1 MAELD
6 ATFSTKTGVDYIS
19 LAREIA
25 RDIQPLQ
32 SILEARQIDANE
44 WERIQAN
51 PHFQRVLSSE
61 VEAWQSATNV
71 GERVRLKALHF
82 VEEALPEFFQR
93 AHDSRETLNAKTEV
107 LKTITRLA
115 GIGNSTVDGAAI
127 GEKFSVT
134 INLGADQTL
143 KIEKTV
149 TPQVIEGVVED

>member
-1 MAELD
+1 MAEL
-6 ATFSTKTGVDYIS
+6 ATTFTTNPGVDYIS

-25 RDIQPLQ
+25 RDMNPIQT
-32 SILEARQIDANE
+32 ILESRQIDANE

-51 PHFQRVLSSE
+51 PHFQRVLNAE
-61 VEAWQSATNV
+61 VEAWQSANNV

-93 AHDSRETLNAKTEV
+93 AHDPRETLNAKTEV

-115 GIGNSTVDGAAI
+115 GIGNSMGETGAM

-149 TPQVIEGVVED
+149 TPQVIDGVVE

>member
-1 MAELD
+1 MAELTT
-6 ATFSTKTGVDYIS
+6 TFTTNPGVDYIS

-25 RDIQPLQ
+25 RDMNPIQT
-32 SILEARQIDANE
+32 ILESRQIDANE

-51 PHFQRVLSSE
+51 PHFQRVLSAE
-61 VEAWQSATNV
+61 VEAWQSANNV

-93 AHDSRETLNAKTEV
+93 AHDPRETLNAKTEV

-115 GIGNSTVDGAAI
+115 GIGNSVGETGAM

-149 TPQVIEGVVED
+149 TPQVIDGVVE

>member
-1 MAELD
+1 MAEL
-6 ATFSTKTGVDYIS
+6 ATTFTTNPGVDYIS

-25 RDIQPLQ
+25 RDMNPIQT
-32 SILEARQIDANE
+32 ILESRQIDANE

-61 VEAWQSATNV
+61 VEAWQSANNV

-93 AHDSRETLNAKTEV
+93 AHDPRETLNAKTEV

-115 GIGNSTVDGAAI
+115 GIGNSMGETGAM

-149 TPQVIEGVVED
+149 TPQVIDGVVE

>member
-1 MAELD
+1 MAELTT
-6 ATFSTKTGVDYIS
+6 TFTTNPGVDYIS

-25 RDIQPLQ
+25 RDMNPIKTIIE
-32 SILEARQIDANE
+32 SRQIDANE

-51 PHFQRVLSSE
+51 PHFQRVLSAE
-61 VEAWQSATNV
+61 VEAWQSANNV

-93 AHDSRETLNAKTEV
+93 AHDPRETLNAKTEV

-115 GIGNSTVDGAAI
+115 GIGNSVGETGAM

-149 TPQVIEGVVED
+149 TPQVIDGVVE

>member
-1 MAELD
+1 MAEL
-6 ATFSTKTGVDYIS
+6 ATTFTINPGVDYIS

-25 RDIQPLQ
+25 RDMNPIQT
-32 SILEARQIDANE
+32 ILESRQIDANE

-61 VEAWQSATNV
+61 VEAWQSANNV

-93 AHDSRETLNAKTEV
+93 AHDPRETLNAKTEV

-115 GIGNSTVDGAAI
+115 GIGNSMGETGAM

-149 TPQVIEGVVED
+149 TPQVIDGVVE

>member
-1 MAELD
+1 MAEL
-6 ATFSTKTGVDYIS
+6 ATTFTTNPGVDYIS

-25 RDIQPLQ
+25 RDMNPIQT
-32 SILEARQIDANE
+32 ILDARQINANE
-44 WERIQAN
+44 WERIQTN
-51 PHFQRVLSSE
+51 PHFQRVLSAE
-61 VEAWQSATNV
+61 VEAWQSANNV

-93 AHDSRETLNAKTEV
+93 AHDPRETLNAKTEV

-115 GIGNSTVDGAAI
+115 GIGNSMGETGAM

-149 TPQVIEGVVED
+149 THQVIDGVVE

>member
-1 MAELD
+1 MAEL
-6 ATFSTKTGVDYIS
+6 ATTFTTNPGVDYIS

-25 RDIQPLQ
+25 RDMNPIQT
-32 SILEARQIDANE
+32 ILDARQINANE

-51 PHFQRVLSSE
+51 PHFQRVLSAE
-61 VEAWQSATNV
+61 VEAWQSANNV

-93 AHDSRETLNAKTEV
+93 AHDPRETLNAKTEV

-115 GIGNSTVDGAAI
+115 GIGNSMGETGAM

-149 TPQVIEGVVED
+149 THQVIDGVVE

>member
-1 MAELD
+1 MAEL
-6 ATFSTKTGVDYIS
+6 ATTFTTNPGGDYIS

-25 RDIQPLQ
+25 RDMNPIQT
-32 SILEARQIDANE
+32 ILDARQINANE

-51 PHFQRVLSSE
+51 PHFQRVLSAE
-61 VEAWQSATNV
+61 VEAWQSANNV

-93 AHDSRETLNAKTEV
+93 AHDPRETLNAKTEV

-115 GIGNSTVDGAAI
+115 GIGNSMGETGAM

-149 TPQVIEGVVED
+149 THQVIDGVVE

>member
-1 MAELD
+1 MAEL
-6 ATFSTKTGVDYIS
+6 ATTFTTNPGVDYIS

-25 RDIQPLQ
+25 RDMNPIQT
-32 SILEARQIDANE
+32 ILESRQIDANE

-51 PHFQRVLSSE
+51 PHFQRVLSAE
-61 VEAWQSATNV
+61 VEAWQSANNV

-93 AHDSRETLNAKTEV
+93 AHDPRETLNAKTEV

-115 GIGNSTVDGAAI
+115 GIGNSMGETGAM

-149 TPQVIEGVVED
+149 TPQVIDGVVE

>member
-1 MAELD
+1 MAEL
-6 ATFSTKTGVDYIS
+6 ATTFTTNPGVDYIS

-25 RDIQPLQ
+25 RDMNPIQT
-32 SILEARQIDANE
+32 ILEARQINANE

-51 PHFQRVLSSE
+51 PHFQRVLSAE
-61 VEAWQSATNV
+61 VEAWQSANNV

-93 AHDSRETLNAKTEV
+93 AHDPRETLNAKTEV

-115 GIGNSTVDGAAI
+115 GIGNSMGETGAM

-149 TPQVIEGVVED
+149 TPQVIDGVVE

>member
-1 MAELD
+1 MAELTT
-6 ATFSTKTGVDYIS
+6 TFTTNPGVDYIS

-25 RDIQPLQ
+25 RDMNPIQT
-32 SILEARQIDANE
+32 ILESRQIDANE

-51 PHFQRVLSSE
+51 PHFQRVLSAE
-61 VEAWQSATNV
+61 VEAWQSANNV

-93 AHDSRETLNAKTEV
+93 AHDPRETLNAKTEV

-115 GIGNSTVDGAAI
+115 GIGNSVGETGAM

-149 TPQVIEGVVED
+149 TTQVIDGVVE